1 MSIPSSNT
9 GVGISSSGKQG
20 GDARGIAA
28 SFSGAGGGLGL
39 GGGSGSGDDGVGVG
53 VGVGV
58 GTGGQSGS
66 RAGLSGG
73 SATDNTSIGS
83 INIKS

>member
-1 MSIPSSNT
+1 M
-9 GVGISSSGKQG
+9 
-20 GDARGIAA
+20 
-28 SFSGAGGGLGL
+28 